1 MVATMTVAA
10 AVVGAVTVLFAYLVY
25 ALGKYRHSQQP
36 GVVDI
41 HDYQDTRLQIL
52 GNQAIE
58 DVADR
63 IDDEH
68 EQ

>member
-1 MVATMTVAA
+1 
-10 AVVGAVTVLFAYLVY
+10 
-25 ALGKYRHSQQP
+25 
-36 GVVDI
+36 VDI

>member
-10 AVVGAVTVLFAYLVY
+10 AVVGAVAVLFAYLVY
-25 ALGKYRHSQQP
+25 ALGMYRHSEQS

-63 IDDEH
+63 IDDEN